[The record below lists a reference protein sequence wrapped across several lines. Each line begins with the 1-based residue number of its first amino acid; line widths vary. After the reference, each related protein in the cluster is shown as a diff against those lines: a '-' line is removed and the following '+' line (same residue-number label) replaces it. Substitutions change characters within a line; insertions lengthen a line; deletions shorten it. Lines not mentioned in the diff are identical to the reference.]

1 MLTKRHLV
9 KYEDHCTCLQRYR
22 TKTFVSKSLT
32 CVFLALSRSIFVMS
46 ERKAHKSAAKVQ
58 EKAPTSIWNKDG
70 SDFICLPQFHNSL
83 PNAPSGPYLKNIELS
98 HRYQDFSQYK
108 TSSLEKNYVWQPHFG
123 PDLGL
128 RLDLVDQEAILNPI
142 SIRNEDIIDAS
153 EMRLLKGDAPE
164 RGRGKLRSL
173 EGGEKPWWL
182 RNTTYLE
189 NNLYSS
195 VVQTTNT
202 DFKRKRAGA
211 AFVSGIETFVS
222 SFDKV
227 EVNVRRLAKE
237 AKEKFNTNVEWS
249 IPVLPSMDLSNYFA
263 LARFDEDPD
272 TRANKPKVESED
284 DSQPPENEAVHA
296 LLANIRQSN
305 PDEEDTKT
313 SMTAFFTSLVLPSN
327 EKILPPESA
336 AAATADGVEGDATA
350 PADPEATQVSE
361 PKALTESSYN
371 PNSVPYKWLKNYS
384 MDVNTKPD
392 DSFIL
397 TIETPANGNASASAS
412 ATMGHEGSVSYHLVR
427 SKLTLKKVTDSDE
440 HQAFVTRRILV
451 E

>member
-1 MLTKRHLV
+1 
-9 KYEDHCTCLQRYR
+9 
-22 TKTFVSKSLT
+22 
-32 CVFLALSRSIFVMS
+32 MS

-58 EKAPTSIWNKDG
+58 EKASTNIWNKDG

-128 RLDLVDQEAILNPI
+128 RLDLVDQEAILNPV

-195 VVQTTNT
+195 VVQTSNT
-202 DFKRKRAGA
+202 DFKRKRVGA

-249 IPVLPSMDLSNYFA
+249 IPVLPSVDLSNYFA

-272 TRANKPKVESED
+272 TRASRPKVESED
-284 DSQPPENEAVHA
+284 DSQPLENEAVHA

-305 PDEEDTKT
+305 PDEENTKT
-313 SMTAFFTSLVLPSN
+313 SMTAFFTSLVLPSD
-327 EKILPPESA
+327 EKIVPPDSVPIA
-336 AAATADGVEGDATA
+336 IADGVEGDANASAEDTETA
-350 PADPEATQVSE
+350 QAATDSTTAVTDT
-361 PKALTESSYN
+361 AYN
-371 PNSVPYKWLKNYS
+371 PNSVPYKWVKNYS
-384 MDVNTKPD
+384 MDVNTKQD

-397 TIETPANGNASASAS
+397 TIEMPVNGAASASAS
-412 ATMGHEGSVSYHLVR
+412 SSAGNEGSVSYHLVR